1 MSNQKTTQLRRVSG
15 SQLVFGDLIPLV
27 DISENTS
34 PTGET
39 KAIYAG
45 ELAQYIISGGLL
57 NVALPRQ
64 PYQTTN
70 GLAFSQSSSYT
81 PGSGTSSYNLRCYG
95 NFPQVG
101 SNFSLMVRGFI
112 PSTILTEAN
121 PRVLFGVGNSPDNI
135 TSGGQSAYI
144 GIEDYDLIG
153 YTDDGVATKK
163 IIFSDFIDNY
173 SDRVFE
179 AVLTRDSSS
188 LLNLYVNN
196 SKIGVGLSGS
206 ASTITSSYI
215 TLGNGDQTLPNIECT
230 IYEAHV
236 FNKALTQAEV
246 NTLFYGGVRNSDP
259 YLVSSYTP
267 VNLNPGPTQWLDS
280 KSSNHLLLPTS
291 GAKATNPDKEF
302 SLRFANDGTSSFL
315 GNGTERA
322 ILPEGYVLTDAFVYS
337 SGSPLL
343 SIGSTSSAAPVGASG
358 IYSWNNNRV
367 ALTEAKYSRNNL
379 QLLELGVAHKDRS
392 IFVYYSA
399 SAAPCT
405 FSFEGY
411 VAEYGEIVYYPPTP
425 TPTPTPTLTATPTPT
440 PTLTATPTPTLTLT
454 PTPTPTVGP
463 TPTPTPTGAPTSTP
477 TPTPTTAPTATPTPT
492 PTSTPPGAPT
502 ATPTPTP
509 TLGIPSVD
517 VAPQGSVPAYINIP
531 FNITSTGASNNLNN
545 ITSHTIYERSGPTDP
560 PTGGWVSSTLTNQS
574 QTSLPSTTSTRVD
587 RYDNPAP
594 SIAGYYQ
601 FKAEIVVNS
610 VTYTSILSSVYYIA
624 AAPTATPTP
633 TATVATAT
641 PTPTPTA
648 TGNPT
653 NTPTPTPTATI
664 AQTNTPTPTPTAT
677 IAQTDT
683 PTPTPTATI
692 AQTDTPTPTPT
703 ATIAPDC
710 ACYDLV
716 CNSNGDFSGTHYDCS
731 TGNAVSV
738 TDTGNAP
745 GQVIQSVCARSSNP
759 AAPNASV
766 GSYTQVW
773 PACPCPGATST
784 PTPTPTIGATNTP
797 TPTPTEAP
805 TPTPTPTTYGGFAPP
820 PEGEDI
826 GANSQNVPFP

>member
-27 DISENTS
+27 DVSENTS

-45 ELAQYIISGGLL
+45 DLAQYIISGGLL

-70 GLAFSQSSSYT
+70 GLSFSQ
-81 PGSGTSSYNLRCYG
+81 TSSCIPGAGTGGYNLRCYG
-95 NFPQVG
+95 NFPQIG
-101 SNFSLMVRGFI
+101 NNFSLMVRGFI

-121 PRVLFGVGNSPDNI
+121 PRVLFGVGSTPDNV

-246 NTLFYGGVRNSDP
+246 NTLFYGGARNSDP
-259 YLVSSYTP
+259 YLVSSYIP

-280 KSSNHLLLPTS
+280 KGSNHLLLPTT
-291 GAKATNPDKEF
+291 GAYSTNPDKEF
-302 SLRFANDGTSSFL
+302 SLRFTSNGTSSFL
-315 GNGTERA
+315 GNGTDRA
-322 ILPEGYVLTDAFVYS
+322 VLPQGYVLTDAFVYS

-343 SIGSTSSAAPVGASG
+343 SIGSTSSVAPIGASG

-367 ALTEAKYSRNNL
+367 ALTDAKYSRNNL

-411 VAEYGEIVYYPPTP
+411 VAEYGDIIYYPPTPTPTPAPTATPTPTLTATP

-440 PTLTATPTPTLTLT
+440 PTI
-454 PTPTPTVGP
+454 GP

-509 TLGIPSVD
+509 
-517 VAPQGSVPAYINIP
+517 PA
-531 FNITSTGASNNLNN
+531 
-545 ITSHTIYERSGPTDP
+545 
-560 PTGGWVSSTLTNQS
+560 
-574 QTSLPSTTSTRVD
+574 
-587 RYDNPAP
+587 
-594 SIAGYYQ
+594 
-601 FKAEIVVNS
+601 
-610 VTYTSILSSVYYIA
+610 
-624 AAPTATPTP
+624 
-633 TATVATAT
+633 ATAT
-641 PTPTPTA
+641 PTPTPTTPPVPSVDA
-648 TGNPT
+648 NAITYNTPCPGGRIDVDSSGYFTGYTFTSHQLLVKTAASEGGLASAGYVSMGTDTSASGPTSNYYLITNISTGDTPPYWFKVKAILTTSYGAVEGESGNYYFNPCVT
-653 NTPTPTPTATI
+653 QTPTPTPTLTPTPTPTLTLTPTPTPTA
-664 AQTNTPTPTPTAT
+664 A
-677 IAQTDT
+677 
-683 PTPTPTATI
+683 
-692 AQTDTPTPTPT
+692 
-703 ATIAPDC
+703 
-710 ACYDLV
+710 
-716 CNSNGDFSGTHYDCS
+716 
-731 TGNAVSV
+731 
-738 TDTGNAP
+738 
-745 GQVIQSVCARSSNP
+745 
-759 AAPNASV
+759 
-766 GSYTQVW
+766 
-773 PACPCPGATST
+773 
-784 PTPTPTIGATNTP
+784 ATNTP
-797 TPTPTEAP
+797 TPTPTIAP
-805 TPTPTPTTYGGFAPP
+805 TDTPTPTPEPTDTPTPTPTIAPTDTPTPTPEPTDTPTPTPTIAPTATPTPTDNGCRIYELMTDGSGNAQASWNICGGGTGSDSEVGGSPNTIINTPCVAP
-820 PEGEDI
+820 G
-826 GANSQNVPFP
+826 GVLSNSAGFFTNTNTPCS

>member
-1 MSNQKTTQLRRVSG
+1 MSNQKTTQFRRVSG

-70 GLAFSQSSSYT
+70 GLAFSQSSSFT

-121 PRVLFGVGNSPDNI
+121 PRVLFGLGNSPDNV

-163 IIFSDFIDNY
+163 ITFSNFIDNY

-188 LLNLYVNN
+188 LLNLYINN

-206 ASTITSSYI
+206 ASTITGSYI
-215 TLGNGDQTLPNIECT
+215 TMGNGDQTLPNIECT

-280 KSSNHLLLPTS
+280 RSSNHLLLPTS
-291 GAKATNPDKEF
+291 GANATNPDKEF
-302 SLRFANDGTSSFL
+302 SLRFANGGTSSFL

-392 IFVYYSA
+392 IFVYFSA

-411 VAEYGEIVYYPPTP
+411 VAEYGDIVYYPPTATP
-425 TPTPTPTLTATPTPT
+425 TLTPTPTPTPTPTLTSTPTPTPTLTATPTPT
-440 PTLTATPTPTLTLT
+440 A
-454 PTPTPTVGP
+454 TVGP

-477 TPTPTTAPTATPTPT
+477 TPTPTTAPTSTPTPT

-502 ATPTPTP
+502 ATPTPTLTSTP
-509 TLGIPSVD
+509 TPTPTTLPIPSVD
-517 VAPQGSVPAYINIP
+517 ANAITYNTPCPNGRIDIDSSGYFTGYTFTSHQLLVKTAGSEAGLSSAGYVSMGTDLSASNPTSNYYLITDINTGNTPPYWFKVKAILTTSYGAVQGESGNYY
-531 FNITSTGASNNLNN
+531 FNPCVTST
-545 ITSHTIYERSGPTDP
+545 PT
-560 PTGGWVSSTLTNQS
+560 PTL
-574 QTSLPSTTSTRVD
+574 
-587 RYDNPAP
+587 
-594 SIAGYYQ
+594 
-601 FKAEIVVNS
+601 
-610 VTYTSILSSVYYIA
+610 
-624 AAPTATPTP
+624 TATPTP
-633 TATVATAT
+633 TATVGPT
-641 PTPTPTA
+641 PTPTPTGA
-648 TGNPT
+648 PT
-653 NTPTPTPTATI
+653 STPTPTPA
-664 AQTNTPTPTPTAT
+664 P
-677 IAQTDT
+677 TDT
-683 PTPTPTATI
+683 PTPTPTLTATPEPTLTPTPEPTLTPTPTPEP
-692 AQTDTPTPTPT
+692 TDTPEPTATPEPTLTPTPEPTLTPTPTPT
-703 ATIAPDC
+703 LDCKYASVNAVYVAENNQYEIDLTYEPCSGSTTVYTASGAAP
-710 ACYDLV
+710 
-716 CNSNGDFSGTHYDCS
+716 FSWAGYCVNDGS
-731 TGNAVSV
+731 VSV
-738 TDTGNAP
+738 TTGDSP
-745 GQVIQSVCARSSNP
+745 V
-759 AAPNASV
+759 
-766 GSYTQVW
+766 Y
-773 PACPCPGATST
+773 GAFCS
-784 PTPTPTIGATNTP
+784 
-797 TPTPTEAP
+797 
-805 TPTPTPTTYGGFAPP
+805 
-820 PEGEDI
+820 
-826 GANSQNVPFP
+826 